1 MIAPRNRSPSPKNGS
16 PVPRQFVETNGTFD
30 EHYHTG
36 RPLGK
41 GSFATVHLAVHKIS
55 KKRYA
60 AKIIHRKDMSVTV
73 IRALTSEIEILR
85 SIQHPS
91 IVFVREIFGSTDVL
105 ENDIPTV
112 SIVMELMGGG
122 ELFDRIIDKQ
132 FYSERE
138 AKIALKQILEAID
151 YCHDLNIVH
160 RDIKPENLL
169 YTNESE
175 TATLKLAD
183 FGLAVRMTPGVQL
196 THICGTPTY
205 VAPEVLKKVN
215 QGYGLQ
221 ADLWSVG
228 VILYIL
234 LCGCPPFYDDDNN
247 ELFLLIQKAEFDFP
261 DKFWGDVSE
270 EAKDLVTKLLA
281 VDPEKRLSAKET
293 LAHPWLFL
301 DNLSNKDLVPLDIA
315 DNLRIFN
322 NKRRMKAVRHSIGAI
337 NFMRREA
344 SAHNL
349 TSGSGSGKWQIAR
362 RSSLNGAIAD
372 MKGID
377 DKNGSLSG
385 KAEIL
390 NNR

>member
-1 MIAPRNRSPSPKNGS
+1 
-16 PVPRQFVETNGTFD
+16 
-30 EHYHTG
+30 
-36 RPLGK
+36 LGK
-41 GSFATVHLAVHKIS
+41 GSFATVHLAIHKVS

-60 AKIIHRKDMSVTV
+60 AKIIHRKDMSVSV

-85 SIQHPS
+85 SIRHPS

-105 ENDIPTV
+105 DNDIPTV

-175 TATLKLAD
+175 SATLKLAD

-205 VAPEVLKKVN
+205 VAPEVLKKAN

-221 ADLWSVG
+221 ADLWSIG

-247 ELFLLIQKAEFDFP
+247 ELFLLIQTAEFDFP

-281 VDPEKRLSAKET
+281 ADPERRLNAKET
-293 LAHPWLFL
+293 LAHPWLSL

-322 NKRRMKAVRHSIGAI
+322 GKRRMKAVRHSIGAI

-349 TSGSGSGKWQIAR
+349 TSASGSGKWQIAR
-362 RSSLNGAIAD
+362 RSSLNGSIAD
-372 MKGID
+372 MKGVE
-377 DKNGSLSG
+377 DKNG
-385 KAEIL
+385 
-390 NNR
+390 NR